1 VGLPE
6 RVALRLGVL
15 EGVGVGVTAPL
26 LVPVGV
32 GVEVLV
38 WLALSLGVVLA
49 LPVLE
54 GEAPLVREAVGEA
67 LTVELPERVLLGVAG
82 EVLVGEP
89 VGEPVGVGVGLCE
102 LEGLPVWEALPVM
115 EGETPLVREAE
126 GEVLTVVLPDWV
138 LLGVSDAVPVPVGVG
153 LPVLVAVADLEAV
166 VLPVGLLLPLL
177 EGEAPAVREA
187 VGDPETVLL
196 LDRVLVGEREAVPVP
211 VPEPVGVGVGEGV
224 RDGVPVLESELLP
237 LLEGEAPAVREA
249 VDEPETVLL
258 LDRVLVGEREAV
270 PVPVP
275 EPVGVGVGE
284 GVRDGVPVL
293 ESELLPLL
301 EGEAPAVREAVG
313 DPETVLLEER
323 EVVDETESVPDAEPV
338 PVVGWGLGVGQSL
351 GGDTLLEMGGALAA
365 PVLLLVPETDTVGE
379 PVAVLLSDT
388 VPEAVPEAVS
398 EAVPEAEAPIVTEE
412 VGVGVSEAVLLL
424 VRVSLPVAVGDA
436 EGLSVALPDW
446 LVEEEGVGVVVAVV
460 EADVVGVAVA
470 EADVVGV
477 AVTEAEVVGVAA
489 AVPVPVPVPEAE
501 APIVTEEV
509 GVGVSEEVL
518 LLVRVPLPVAVG
530 DAEPL
535 AVPLSVWVQERVG
548 VGVGEAEV
556 EAVAGE
562 DALAVTEAVTVAV
575 TVAVGEAL
583 VDPVA
588 VPVALTVADG
598 VGDELGVEVAVAQAV
613 VEEEAL
619 AVAVMVGEV
628 EGVGAARGAEGEAVP
643 VGVAAWLEDC
653 VGVADGEGGREGVVE
668 AVGVTEGVGVLE
680 GVAEAAGQEKR
691 RMAEGLGAVVSVL
704 MSSARGEE
712 ESSSKP
718 LGMFSCAVPTGPR
731 VAPAVPVPTT
741 VLVPP
746 SARPPAP
753 ALTLTALTVCPLDS
767 ATYSSPAA
775 SSRPRCQGSEK
786 RAALPTPL
794 ALPA

>member
-1 VGLPE
+1 MGLPE
-6 RVALRLGVL
+6 RVVLRLGVL

-187 VGDPETVLL
+187 V
-196 LDRVLVGEREAVPVP
+196 
-211 VPEPVGVGVGEGV
+211 
-224 RDGVPVLESELLP
+224 
-237 LLEGEAPAVREA
+237 
-249 VDEPETVLL
+249 DEPETVLL

-398 EAVPEAEAPIVTEE
+398 EAVPEAEAPIVAEE